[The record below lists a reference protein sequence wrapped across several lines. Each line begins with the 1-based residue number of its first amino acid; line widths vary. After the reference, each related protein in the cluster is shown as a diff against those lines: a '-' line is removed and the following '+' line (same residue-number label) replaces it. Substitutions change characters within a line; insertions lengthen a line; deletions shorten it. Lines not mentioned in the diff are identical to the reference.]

1 MARNARSKYDWPDD
15 QKLQALLDEHGTGE
29 TARQVGCPP
38 SALTRRIRKRGLRGS
53 KQRRKPDA
61 ANGNGTQEAANS
73 NGNPEAAN
81 SNGKPEAAESNG
93 QPEAAESNREQGAV
107 DPNGERGEE
116 SVGERKPS
124 KEPVRERADAE
135 PAAAATPDQE
145 PRMRIWERL
154 VARPSKEPVR
164 EPITSKEPVREPK
177 PSEPV
182 RESKP
187 SKELDESRS
196 RMRESFEHLGSAD
209 YLRGKSGNP
218 PAADAGFGHDDTASA
233 QRASRP
239 KHPLALLRRLPPPIW
254 RVLAVVGLAAVAG
267 IAAFISVSND
277 PKTYER
283 ESSFAVRPSATV
295 PPAAIN
301 DVLGTLAQPDSAI
314 TETIVNMF
322 GSPRLRSFAARS
334 AGVPASSVG
343 GNGAEYGWS
352 ATRRTGS
359 TIIDMR
365 LTGPDDDKLRAMET
379 AAGPEAARLVEG
391 SYPPYRLE
399 SLSAPSPPVQVGPKT
414 TRTVGLALLLGA
426 LLGTT
431 LVLAERRLRST
442 LAQREGPSRA
452 PAPRGESWER

>member
-1 MARNARSKYDWPDD
+1 MAPNSKYDWPDD
-15 QKLQALLDEHGTGE
+15 QKLQALLDEHGTVE
-29 TARQVGCPP
+29 TAHQVGCPP
-38 SALTRRIRKRGLRGS
+38 SSLSRRIRKRGLRGS
-53 KQRRKPDA
+53 KQRREPDA

-73 NGNPEAAN
+73 NGRPEAAE
-81 SNGKPEAAESNG
+81 SDGKPEAAESNG
-93 QPEAAESNREQGAV
+93 KPEVAESNPEQGAV
-107 DPNGERGEE
+107 DSNGERGEQ

-124 KEPVRERADAE
+124 KDSVRERTDARLDERSSRKEDE
-135 PAAAATPDQE
+135 PAGAATLDEE
-145 PRMRIWERL
+145 PRSRIWEMFVR
-154 VARPSKEPVR
+154 RPNNEPPR
-164 EPITSKEPVREPK
+164 EPNTNKEPVREPK
-177 PSEPV
+177 LSGPV

-187 SKELDESRS
+187 SKEPDESRN
-196 RMRESFEHLGSAD
+196 RTF
-209 YLRGKSGNP
+209 GN
-218 PAADAGFGHDDTASA
+218 DDSASA
-233 QRASRP
+233 RLASLP
-239 KHPLALLRRLPPPIW
+239 KDALALLRRLPPPIW

-277 PKTYER
+277 PKTFER

-295 PPAAIN
+295 SPAAIN

-365 LTGPDDDKLRAMET
+365 LTGPDDNKLRAMQA

-399 SLSAPSPPVQVGPKT
+399 SLGAPSPPVQVGPKIA
-414 TRTVGLALLLGA
+414 RTVGLALLLGA
-426 LLGTT
+426 LLGIT